1 MTNLNR
7 RIDLVKRREF
17 LRGGTMGIGSLAL
30 SHLLHQD
37 LGASVQNSTR
47 IDTHFAPKAKRVI
60 FLHMVGG
67 PSQMDTFDPKPEL
80 DKWDGRSLPAEITS
94 GQKFAFITPDA
105 RAIKSP
111 YRFAPRGESGII
123 MSELFPH
130 LATVADELTV
140 VRSMHTNEIN
150 HGSGE
155 LFLHTGHGQLGRPT
169 FGAWTS
175 YGLGSENSDLPSF
188 VVLKDAPPNAGP
200 GAWSSGFLPSKHQ
213 GTQFRTGAKPLF
225 YLDNPEGVSREER
238 GDVVGAIKQMNSL
251 AFDRYHDPEIQTRI
265 AQYEL
270 AYRMQSSV
278 PELAD
283 VASEPEHVRKLYGL
297 DKGGNGGDFA
307 RNCLLARR
315 LCERGVRFV
324 QVFNKG
330 WDHHANIYGS
340 LPRSARGVDQACA
353 GLITD
358 LKQRGLLDDTLV
370 IWGGEF
376 GRTPMVQEHNAGTGA
391 KTPPGRDH
399 HKECFSILMAGGG
412 IKKGFTYGE
421 TDDFGFGVT
430 KNPVHVHDFHATCL
444 HLLGIDHEQLT
455 YRHQGRDFRLTDVHG
470 HVVRDIIA

>member
-111 YRFAPRGESGII
+111 YQFAPRGESGII

-175 YGLGSENSDLPSF
+175 
-188 VVLKDAPPNAGP
+188 
-200 GAWSSGFLPSKHQ
+200 
-213 GTQFRTGAKPLF
+213 
-225 YLDNPEGVSREER
+225 
-238 GDVVGAIKQMNSL
+238 
-251 AFDRYHDPEIQTRI
+251 
-265 AQYEL
+265 
-270 AYRMQSSV
+270 
-278 PELAD
+278 
-283 VASEPEHVRKLYGL
+283 
-297 DKGGNGGDFA
+297 
-307 RNCLLARR
+307 
-315 LCERGVRFV
+315 
-324 QVFNKG
+324 
-330 WDHHANIYGS
+330 
-340 LPRSARGVDQACA
+340 
-353 GLITD
+353 
-358 LKQRGLLDDTLV
+358 
-370 IWGGEF
+370 
-376 GRTPMVQEHNAGTGA
+376 
-391 KTPPGRDH
+391 
-399 HKECFSILMAGGG
+399 
-412 IKKGFTYGE
+412 
-421 TDDFGFGVT
+421 
-430 KNPVHVHDFHATCL
+430 
-444 HLLGIDHEQLT
+444 
-455 YRHQGRDFRLTDVHG
+455 
-470 HVVRDIIA
+470 